1 MKHIKM
7 EEQKYKNV
15 RNNKKNVYRKRRVR
29 SIPLTSKIPLYD
41 KLLAEKEERFAFTY
55 ISYIYIFHILI
66 FICIDI

>member
-15 RNNKKNVYRKRRVR
+15 RNNKKNACRKRRVR

-55 ISYIYIFHILI
+55 ILHFYFLHFNLYLH
-66 FICIDI
+66 

>member
-15 RNNKKNVYRKRRVR
+15 RNNKKNVCRKRRVR

-41 KLLAEKEERFAFTY
+41 KLLAEKEERFAF
-55 ISYIYIFHILI
+55 IYILHFYFLHFNLYLH
-66 FICIDI
+66 